1 MSNPIKITFLKKI
14 WWIAMIS
21 DQLLSRTELKI
32 LQQSDD
38 NKLMMDNPMADLL
51 KWHHHLGHE
60 PFKTIHL
67 LAAVN
72 ILIRYIIKAHM
83 SVDQMKLSLP
93 RFVAQMKGRLTK
105 RRCIYNVIHRS
116 PLWPMTHP
124 SPRVNN
130 FIANSGSKNII
141 WSLHMKTWCQS

>member
-38 NKLMMDNPMADLL
+38 DKLMMDNSMADLL

-60 PFKTIHL
+60 PIKTIHL

-72 ILIRYIIKAHM
+72 VRPRHIIKAHISKCTASQYGVM
-83 SVDQMKLSLP
+83 TKHPWRDKTIPNKIRPTVIWSVCDCVSVDQMKLSLP
-93 RFVAQMKGRLTK
+93 RF
-105 RRCIYNVIHRS
+105 
-116 PLWPMTHP
+116 
-124 SPRVNN
+124 
-130 FIANSGSKNII
+130 
-141 WSLHMKTWCQS
+141 WSSTERKID